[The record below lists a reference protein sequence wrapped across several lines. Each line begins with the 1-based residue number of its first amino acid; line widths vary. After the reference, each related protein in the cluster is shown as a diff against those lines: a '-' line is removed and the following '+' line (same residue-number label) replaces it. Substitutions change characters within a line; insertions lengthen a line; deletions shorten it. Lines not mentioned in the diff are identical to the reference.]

1 MIRNI
6 FLSLA
11 LSSIGLGCYIYFI
24 KKKSVKKIE
33 KKEEYNEE
41 ILNEEI
47 SDEEIEDLK
56 TPVEEL
62 TESDNLQESTES
74 DELYESCEDDI
85 SLKDMERY
93 QIVLYKDL
101 FTIFNNWE
109 FIN

>member
-1 MIRNI
+1 MIRKL

-11 LSSIGLGCYIYFI
+11 LSSIGFGCYIYFI

-47 SDEEIEDLK
+47 EDLK
-56 TPVEEL
+56 TPIEAL
-62 TESDNLQESTES
+62 TESDNLQESTEP

-101 FTIFNNWE
+101 YTIFNNWE
-109 FIN
+109 LIN